1 MKKIIAGV
9 VALTIAFGGLAL
21 PAAEGGLAGAAVSAS
36 AEEMSEDYAANEEI
50 SPDDGEAYIAE
61 QSGEDVQVAG
71 AALTY
76 GDYNY
81 TVLDDGTVEIS
92 KYIGS
97 SKKVNIPSKL
107 NGKKV
112 TSIGEEAFVDY
123 VEDTGTSGDHC
134 FGLDISSVV
143 IPEGVTNIGDD
154 AFCHCVNLKSI
165 TVPSTVTNFGY
176 NAFCATPWFEAQ
188 KANKTFFILNNVL
201 IDGSNAE
208 GDITIPDGVTKIAG
222 GAFEYNDKITNVN
235 FPDSV
240 TVIGAAAFCECV
252 NLTHIVLPKKL
263 TYLDGLSFRNC
274 DKLVTIVIPKTV
286 KYIGIMCLEQTY
298 KMKKVYYTGSKSDW
312 EKIEIDP
319 TQYWLYN
326 DRVDIIS
333 YNYDYSQP
341 ILDVKAPEFDP
352 LNKAIKYTWIPA
364 PDADGY
370 KIYVYNTS
378 TKKWENKVTV
388 RDGKATSC
396 TIKNLKAG
404 TEYDLRIRAYA
415 KRNGKTYWGDY
426 DRGSA
431 ITLAASPVIKSTS
444 STKNSITLKWGK
456 VKSADGYRVYKYD
469 SKTKK
474 WKTLATVKN
483 GKTSYVDKKSLKSK
497 TTYKYKVKAYHKWGP
512 DYNKVNVWGLA
523 SAVKSVKTK

>member
-1 MKKIIAGV
+1 MKKFVAGV

-21 PAAEGGLAGAAVSAS
+21 PAAESGFAAVSAS
-36 AEEMSEDYAANEEI
+36 AEEMSEDYAANEEVTL
-50 SPDDGEAYIAE
+50 DDGEAYIAE

-71 AALTY
+71 ATLTY

-81 TVLDDGTVEIS
+81 TVLDDGTVEI
-92 KYIGS
+92 
-97 SKKVNIPSKL
+97 
-107 NGKKV
+107 
-112 TSIGEEAFVDY
+112 
-123 VEDTGTSGDHC
+123 
-134 FGLDISSVV
+134 
-143 IPEGVTNIGDD
+143 TNYIGDD
-154 AFCHCVNLKSI
+154 SMVTMPTYINGKVVSSVGSYAFGESLTSVKLPEKLSI
-165 TVPSTVTNFGY
+165 VKEC
-176 NAFCATPWFEAQ
+176 AF
-188 KANKTFFILNNVL
+188 AN
-201 IDGSNAE
+201 
-208 GDITIPDGVTKIAG
+208 
-222 GAFEYNDKITNVN
+222 
-235 FPDSV
+235 
-240 TVIGAAAFCECV
+240 C
-252 NLTHIVLPKKL
+252 
-263 TYLDGLSFRNC
+263 TYLVS
-274 DKLVTIVIPKTV
+274 VAIPKSV
-286 KYIGIMCLEQTY
+286 KKIEFSAFYLELV
-298 KMKKVYYTGSKSDW
+298 KAVYYTGT
-312 EKIEIDP
+312 EEE
-319 TQYWLYN
+319 YN
-326 DRVDIIS
+326 QMDTTMQNNPLSPYATWVNKH

-341 ILDVKAPEFDP
+341 ILDVKASEFDP

-456 VKSADGYRVYKYD
+456 VKSADGYRVYRYD

-474 WKTLATVKN
+474 WKSIATVKN

-497 TTYKYKVKAYHKWGP
+497 TTYKYKVKAYRKVGGATYWS
-512 DYNKVNVWGLA
+512 DY

>member
-1 MKKIIAGV
+1 MKKIISGL
-9 VALTIAFGGLAL
+9 VALSIVFGGLAL
-21 PAAEGGLAGAAVSAS
+21 PAESGFAAVSAS
-36 AEEMSEDYAANEEI
+36 AEEVGED
-50 SPDDGEAYIAE
+50 YIAE
-61 QSGEDVQVAG
+61 QSGEDVQVVG

-112 TSIGEEAFVDY
+112 TSIGESAFVDY

-134 FGLDISSVV
+134 VGLDITSVV
-143 IPEGVTNIGDD
+143 IPEGVTNIGAH
-154 AFCHCVNLKSI
+154 AFCHCTNLKSI
-165 TVPSTVTNFGY
+165 TVPSTVTNIDC
-176 NAFCATPWFEAQ
+176 NAFYATPWFEAQ

-208 GDITIPDGVTKIAG
+208 GDITIPDGVTKIVD
-222 GAFEYNDKITNVN
+222 GAFENNGKITNVN

-240 TVIGAAAFCECV
+240 TVIGGTAFFECDK
-252 NLTHIVLPKKL
+252 LTHIVLPKKL
-263 TYLDGLSFRNC
+263 TYLGHMSFAGC
-274 DKLVTIVIPKTV
+274 YKLVTLVIPKTV
-286 KYIGIMCLEQTY
+286 KYIGDMCLGETY
-298 KMKKVYYTGSKSDW
+298 YFKKVYYTGSKSDW

-319 TQYWLYN
+319 FQYRPF
-326 DRVDIIS
+326 DDIIS
-333 YNYDYSQP
+333 YNYDYSEP
-341 ILDVKAPEFDP
+341 ILAVRAPVFDP

-388 RDGKATSC
+388 RDGKATSY

-404 TEYDLRIRAYA
+404 TEYTYRVRAYA

-426 DRGSA
+426 DRGDS

-456 VKSADGYRVYKYD
+456 VKSADGYRVYRYD

-474 WKTLATVKN
+474 WKSIATVKN

>member
-1 MKKIIAGV
+1 MKKFVAGV

-21 PAAEGGLAGAAVSAS
+21 PAAESGLAGAAVSAS
-36 AEEMSEDYAANEEI
+36 AEEMSEDYTTNEEV
-50 SPDDGEAYIAE
+50 SPDDGEAYISE

-81 TVLDDGTVEIS
+81 TVLDDGTVEI
-92 KYIGS
+92 
-97 SKKVNIPSKL
+97 
-107 NGKKV
+107 
-112 TSIGEEAFVDY
+112 
-123 VEDTGTSGDHC
+123 
-134 FGLDISSVV
+134 
-143 IPEGVTNIGDD
+143 TNYIGDD
-154 AFCHCVNLKSI
+154 SMVTMPTYINGKVVSSVGSYAFGESLTSVKLPEKLSI
-165 TVPSTVTNFGY
+165 VKEC
-176 NAFCATPWFEAQ
+176 AF
-188 KANKTFFILNNVL
+188 AN
-201 IDGSNAE
+201 
-208 GDITIPDGVTKIAG
+208 
-222 GAFEYNDKITNVN
+222 
-235 FPDSV
+235 
-240 TVIGAAAFCECV
+240 C
-252 NLTHIVLPKKL
+252 
-263 TYLDGLSFRNC
+263 TYLVS
-274 DKLVTIVIPKTV
+274 VAIPKSV
-286 KYIGIMCLEQTY
+286 KKIEFSAFYLELV
-298 KMKKVYYTGSKSDW
+298 KAVYYTGT
-312 EKIEIDP
+312 EEE
-319 TQYWLYN
+319 YN
-326 DRVDIIS
+326 QMDTTMQNNPLSPYATWVNKH

-341 ILDVKAPEFDP
+341 ILAVRTPAFDP

-378 TKKWENKVTV
+378 TKKWENKATV
-388 RDGKATSC
+388 RDGKATSY

-404 TEYDLRIRAYA
+404 TEYTYRVRAYA

-426 DRGSA
+426 DRGDS
-431 ITLAASPVIKSTS
+431 ITLAASPVIKSAS

-456 VKSADGYRVYKYD
+456 VKSADGYRVYRYD

-474 WKTLATVKN
+474 WKSIATVKN

>member
-21 PAAEGGLAGAAVSAS
+21 PAAESGLAGAAVSAS
-36 AEEMSEDYAANEEI
+36 AEEMSEGYATNEEI
-50 SPDDGEAYIAE
+50 SLDDGEAYIAE
-61 QSGEDVQVAG
+61 QSGEDAQVAG

-112 TSIGEEAFVDY
+112 TSIGDAAFADY
-123 VEDTGTSGDHC
+123 VEDTGNYV
-134 FGLDISSVV
+134 GLDIKNVV
-143 IPEGVTNIGDD
+143 IPEGVTNIGIA
-154 AFCHCVNLKSI
+154 AFNECKNLEKVTI
-165 TVPSTVTNFGY
+165 PSSVTHIRPG
-176 NAFCATPWFEAQ
+176 AFYGTPWLEAL
-188 KANKTFFILNNVL
+188 KKNNTLVVVNNILL
-201 IDGSNAE
+201 DASSAE
-208 GDITIPDGVTKIAG
+208 GEITIPDGIVSIAG
-222 GAFEYNDKITNVN
+222 SAFATTKITNVH

-240 TVIGAAAFCECV
+240 TIIEDLAFYFCDE
-252 NLTHIVLPKKL
+252 LTHIVLPKKL
-263 TYLDGLSFRNC
+263 TYLGDDSFGNC
-274 DKLVTIVIPKTV
+274 DKLLTLVIPKTA
-286 KYIGIMCLEQTY
+286 KYLGEMSILPTSY
-298 KMKKVYYTGSKSDW
+298 NKNVYYTGSKSDW
-312 EKIEIDP
+312 KKIDGEAK
-319 TQYWLYN
+319 YWTTSKYIT
-326 DRVDIIS
+326 VS
-333 YNYDYSQP
+333 FNYDYSQP

-456 VKSADGYRVYKYD
+456 VKSADGYRVYRYD

-474 WKTLATVKN
+474 WKSIATVKN

>member
-21 PAAEGGLAGAAVSAS
+21 PAAESGLAGAAVSAS

-50 SPDDGEAYIAE
+50 SPDDGETYIAE

-71 AALTY
+71 AILTY

-81 TVLDDGTVEIS
+81 TVLDDGTVEI
-92 KYIGS
+92 
-97 SKKVNIPSKL
+97 
-107 NGKKV
+107 
-112 TSIGEEAFVDY
+112 
-123 VEDTGTSGDHC
+123 
-134 FGLDISSVV
+134 
-143 IPEGVTNIGDD
+143 TNYIGDD
-154 AFCHCVNLKSI
+154 SMVTMPTYINGKVVSSVGSYAFGESLTSVKLPEKLSI
-165 TVPSTVTNFGY
+165 VKEC
-176 NAFCATPWFEAQ
+176 AF
-188 KANKTFFILNNVL
+188 AN
-201 IDGSNAE
+201 
-208 GDITIPDGVTKIAG
+208 
-222 GAFEYNDKITNVN
+222 
-235 FPDSV
+235 
-240 TVIGAAAFCECV
+240 C
-252 NLTHIVLPKKL
+252 
-263 TYLDGLSFRNC
+263 TYLVS
-274 DKLVTIVIPKTV
+274 VAIPKSV
-286 KYIGIMCLEQTY
+286 KKIEFSAFYLELV
-298 KMKKVYYTGSKSDW
+298 KAVYYTGT
-312 EKIEIDP
+312 EEE
-319 TQYWLYN
+319 YN
-326 DRVDIIS
+326 QMDTTMQNNPLSPYATWVNKH

-341 ILDVKAPEFDP
+341 ILDVKASEFDP

-456 VKSADGYRVYKYD
+456 VKSADGYRVYRYD

-497 TTYKYKVKAYHKWGP
+497 TTYKYKVKAYHKWMYGGTF
-512 DYNKVNVWGLA
+512 WGDA

>member
-21 PAAEGGLAGAAVSAS
+21 PAAESGLAGAAVSAS

-50 SPDDGEAYIAE
+50 SPDDGETYIAE

-71 AALTY
+71 AILTY

-81 TVLDDGTVEIS
+81 TVLDDGTVEI
-92 KYIGS
+92 
-97 SKKVNIPSKL
+97 
-107 NGKKV
+107 
-112 TSIGEEAFVDY
+112 
-123 VEDTGTSGDHC
+123 
-134 FGLDISSVV
+134 
-143 IPEGVTNIGDD
+143 TNYIGDD
-154 AFCHCVNLKSI
+154 SMVTMPTYINGKVVSSVGSYAFGESLTSVKLPEKLSI
-165 TVPSTVTNFGY
+165 VKEC
-176 NAFCATPWFEAQ
+176 AF
-188 KANKTFFILNNVL
+188 AN
-201 IDGSNAE
+201 
-208 GDITIPDGVTKIAG
+208 
-222 GAFEYNDKITNVN
+222 
-235 FPDSV
+235 
-240 TVIGAAAFCECV
+240 C
-252 NLTHIVLPKKL
+252 
-263 TYLDGLSFRNC
+263 TYLVS
-274 DKLVTIVIPKTV
+274 VAIPKSV
-286 KYIGIMCLEQTY
+286 KKIEFSAFYLELV
-298 KMKKVYYTGSKSDW
+298 KAVYYTGT
-312 EKIEIDP
+312 EEE
-319 TQYWLYN
+319 YN
-326 DRVDIIS
+326 QMDTTMQNNPLSPYATWVNKH

-341 ILDVKAPEFDP
+341 ILDVKASEFDP

-456 VKSADGYRVYKYD
+456 VKSADGYRVYRYD

-474 WKTLATVKN
+474 WKSIATVKN

>member
-21 PAAEGGLAGAAVSAS
+21 PAAESGLAGAAVSAS

-50 SPDDGEAYIAE
+50 SLDDGEAYIAE

-81 TVLDDGTVEIS
+81 TVLDDGTVEI
-92 KYIGS
+92 
-97 SKKVNIPSKL
+97 
-107 NGKKV
+107 
-112 TSIGEEAFVDY
+112 
-123 VEDTGTSGDHC
+123 
-134 FGLDISSVV
+134 
-143 IPEGVTNIGDD
+143 TNYIGDD
-154 AFCHCVNLKSI
+154 SMVTMPTYINGKVVSSVGSYAFGESLTSVKLPEKLSI
-165 TVPSTVTNFGY
+165 VKEC
-176 NAFCATPWFEAQ
+176 AF
-188 KANKTFFILNNVL
+188 AN
-201 IDGSNAE
+201 
-208 GDITIPDGVTKIAG
+208 
-222 GAFEYNDKITNVN
+222 
-235 FPDSV
+235 
-240 TVIGAAAFCECV
+240 C
-252 NLTHIVLPKKL
+252 
-263 TYLDGLSFRNC
+263 TYLVS
-274 DKLVTIVIPKTV
+274 VAIPKSV
-286 KYIGIMCLEQTY
+286 KKIEFSAFYLELV
-298 KMKKVYYTGSKSDW
+298 KAVYYTGT
-312 EKIEIDP
+312 EEE
-319 TQYWLYN
+319 YN
-326 DRVDIIS
+326 QMDTTMQNNPLSPYATWVNKH

-341 ILDVKAPEFDP
+341 ILDVKASEFDP

-378 TKKWENKVTV
+378 TKKWENKATV

-456 VKSADGYRVYKYD
+456 VKSADGYRVYRYD

-474 WKTLATVKN
+474 WKSIATVKN